1 MSRFPNIPEPKLV
14 DIDYDADL
22 ASLKT
27 RYQDGTGHYPGINDP
42 ETFHLEQIAYEKNE
56 LKLLIND
63 ESKQNLLP
71 FARDERLD
79 NIGILVGCTRLDASN
94 ALTVLQFLFNTHS
107 SFVIPKGYQVMAIDG
122 ATAFETI
129 DDVVVDASATSAQT
143 VAQCTITGVDG
154 NGFAPGQINQPIV
167 TMPEIASVTN
177 TTTSQGGAPA
187 EGDDAYAERIFLAPS
202 GFSVCGPYD
211 AYKYFALS
219 ANPAIKDV
227 AVINPAPNEIELCAI
242 LSDGSLPDKA
252 IKDQILAACN
262 GKKRVPMGD
271 LVSMI
276 DAESVTATA
285 TFSLEIFKD
294 YASFADSI
302 KTTAQQRIQE
312 RINKW
317 AVTFGQDIVPD
328 ALASLAQ
335 SIEGV
340 SLARKTI
347 TDSAG
352 AIITDRKSIG
362 ASQRP
367 EITITSFDFIVI
379 AETSEGGI

>member
-79 NIGILVGCTRLDASN
+79 NIGALVDCTRLDESN
-94 ALTVLQFLFNTHS
+94 ALTVLQFSLNTHS

-143 VAQCTITGVDG
+143 VAQCTIAGVDG

-177 TTTSQGGAPA
+177 TTTSQGGAPV

-202 GFSVCGPYD
+202 SFSVCGPYD